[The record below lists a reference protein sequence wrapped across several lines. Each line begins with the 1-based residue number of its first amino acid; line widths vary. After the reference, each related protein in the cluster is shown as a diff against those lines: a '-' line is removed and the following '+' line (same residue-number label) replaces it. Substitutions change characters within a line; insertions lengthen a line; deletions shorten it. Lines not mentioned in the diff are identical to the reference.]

1 MFSEF
6 LVALFSLAVSLIFFG
21 ITFTFPK
28 VSADPGGLALFP
40 RFFAVMTAIPA
51 ALLLI
56 SYSRRFFA
64 KKKSR
69 SGDSERTPLKNFF
82 KDRTFLAFLL
92 TFLFP
97 AILYFAGFLPACVIF
112 LFLLVKLLGGRTGWA
127 AFYSLALSG
136 TLFYVFGVLV
146 GTHLPSGLLG
156 SILENLN

>member
-6 LVALFSLAVSLIFFG
+6 FVALFSLAVSLLFFG

-51 ALLLI
+51 AILLI
-56 SYSRRFFA
+56 DFSRRFFA
-64 KKKSR
+64 EKKPR
-69 SGDSERTPLKNFF
+69 ARDSVRISLKDFF

-156 SILENLN
+156 SILENMN